1 MNNDRLLSFL
11 GLCKRAGYLISGD
24 DTVTKAARDGKALLI
39 LTAADLSANSAGDLS
54 FAAERYG
61 VRLIQLKC
69 SKDEL
74 SFALGKHCGI
84 VGVTDKG
91 FADKLLTLIGN

>member
-11 GLCKRAGYLISGD
+11 GLCKRAGYLISGLE
-24 DTVTKAARDGKALLI
+24 TVTKAIREGKALLI
-39 LTAADLSANSAGDLS
+39 LTACDLSPNSLS
-54 FAAERYG
+54 DIGFAAERYG
-61 VRLIQLKC
+61 VRLVGLSC

-84 VGVTDKG
+84 VGVTDRG
-91 FADKLLTLIGN
+91 FADKILTMTE